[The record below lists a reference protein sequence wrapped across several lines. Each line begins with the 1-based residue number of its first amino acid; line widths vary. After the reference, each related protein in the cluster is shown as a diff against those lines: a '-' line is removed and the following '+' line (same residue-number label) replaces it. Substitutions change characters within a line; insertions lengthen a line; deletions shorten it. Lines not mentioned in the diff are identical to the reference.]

1 MRTRFLFLPVFLV
14 LLSACRGAA
23 YREYHFTDPVE
34 YYYFY
39 PEGAG
44 TEGPAPLVIA
54 LLGDKHSPLDCIEL
68 FQQFS
73 KDRRY
78 ALLCPA
84 LGGDQGL
91 ADPLQAERDLA
102 AILTKLYS
110 TSTFQDRFFLI
121 GFGDGGSFALQY
133 ALKYPQAVN
142 GVSAM
147 SVEAYPENFAPP
159 GPLPVQLLAGQQ
171 DAAGL
176 AEAKAVG
183 QDWLAQGMLVD
194 VVAVEGNGRSP
205 SKAFARFASE
215 LADQV
220 AR

>member
-1 MRTRFLFLPVFLV
+1 MRTRFLLLPILLV
-14 LLSACRGAA
+14 LMSACSGAA
-23 YREYHFTDPVE
+23 YRDYHFTDPVE

-44 TEGPAPLVIA
+44 AAGPAPLFIA
-54 LLGDKHSPLDCIEL
+54 LLGDKSSPLDCIKL
-68 FQQFS
+68 FQQFA

-78 ALLCPA
+78 ALLCPD

-91 ADPLQAERDLA
+91 ANPLQAERDLA

-110 TSTFQDRFFLI
+110 TNTFQNRFFLT
-121 GFGDGGSFALQY
+121 GFGDGGSFVLDY
-133 ALKYPQAVN
+133 ALKYPQAVS

-147 SVEAYPENFAPP
+147 SVDAYPENFAPP
-159 GPLPVQLLAGQQ
+159 GPLPVQLLAGTQ
-171 DAAGL
+171 DPEGL
-176 AEAKAVG
+176 ATAKEIG
-183 QDWLAQGMLVD
+183 QNWLAQGILVD

-215 LADQV
+215 LLHQV
-220 AR
+220 SQ